1 MSAESRAASPPL
13 GRRER
18 RKRATRKALL
28 DAGLELIG
36 EKGVYLMRIDDVTER
51 ADVAKGAFYNYFDSK
66 AALVGALVTESVAAL
81 AMNHLGPATPGPR
94 LNQRLAALAV
104 AHEAFFEAWPS
115 RALLLHQARGLL
127 EQGKESGTA
136 PLKEAFTGYLALLAR
151 FLFPQRPRPG
161 RAELDAAS
169 AVAGTISGYRSFSRA
184 AGHAHRPGALSLL
197 LCGGVPALSAKR

>member
-1 MSAESRAASPPL
+1 MNAPLHPERAQL

-36 EKGVYLMRIDDVTER
+36 EKGVYLMRIDDVTAR

-66 AALVGALVTESVAAL
+66 AALVGALVTESVGAL
-81 AMNHLGPATPGPR
+81 DANYLRPARAGPR
-94 LNQRLAALAV
+94 LGQRLAAVAV
-104 AHEAFFEAWPS
+104 AHEAFFEAFPS

-127 EQGKESGTA
+127 EQGRESGTA
-136 PLKEAFTGYLALLAR
+136 PLTKSFTGYLVLLAR
-151 FLFPQRPRPG
+151 FLFPARPRPG

-169 AVAGTISGYRSFSRA
+169 AVAGTIAGYRSFSRA

-197 LCGGVPALSAKR
+197 LCGGVPALSTKR